1 MAGDISPTWVALRA
15 IKDGLSANSA
25 LSAFRDAGGSI
36 RRGTFLKLYS
46 QLGEA
51 VKARANEVT
60 RPLESIPDQTEIK
73 TISSAKASG
82 YMQVVDVRYR
92 IKGTDT
98 VASRSYSVRGSDLI
112 TRGEAVQQ
120 ALTSFQD
127 NADSSQYE
135 DMVVLGGFY
144 VGSVQ
149 FDPGGVA

>member
-36 RRGTFLKLYS
+36 RRLTFLKLYS

-51 VKARANEVT
+51 VKARANEIT
-60 RPLESIPDQTEIK
+60 RPMESIPDQTEIK
-73 TISSAKASG
+73 TISTAKASG

-98 VASRSYSVRGSDLI
+98 VASRSYSIRSSSLI
-112 TRGEAVQQ
+112 TRGEAIQQ
-120 ALTSFQD
+120 ALTVFQD
-127 NADSSQYE
+127 NAANSQYE
-135 DMVVLGGFY
+135 DMVTLGAFY
-144 VGSVQ
+144 VGTIQ
-149 FDPGGVA
+149 FDNSGVS